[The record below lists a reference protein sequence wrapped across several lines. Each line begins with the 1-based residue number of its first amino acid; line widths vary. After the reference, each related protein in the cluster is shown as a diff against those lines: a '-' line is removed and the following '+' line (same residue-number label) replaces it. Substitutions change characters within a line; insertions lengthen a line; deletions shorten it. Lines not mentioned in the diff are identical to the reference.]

1 MMPCPA
7 HWPLYEEPLTHDL
20 PALAAAEEAAYR
32 ERLLAQERLAL
43 AEIADLLREQDE
55 EREDDDAEPSEYE
68 GDHDAR

>member
-7 HWPLYEEPLTHDL
+7 HWPPYEAPLTHDL
-20 PALAAAEEAAYR
+20 PALAVAEETAYR

-55 EREDDDAEPSEYE
+55 EREDDDRERH
-68 GDHDAR
+68 DHD